1 MIKCVKK
8 TSATVLLLLISAVG
22 LFACS
27 HTHSFDDSWSFDAAG
42 HWHAAA
48 CGHENAETVYSHEFI
63 GDFCTVCGYK
73 KAHEHALVFVE
84 NAPATCTSSGNI
96 EHWACTGCGRTF
108 EDGDGRRELYRS
120 EIEIKQLPHIFDDE
134 YSKDD
139 EYHWLAARCDCDA
152 KKDKARHSLVN
163 GECVVCLYRPGFTDA
178 YYDGVRYT
186 LDEGGQSY
194 SVTGNILDD
203 STSVALRAEIDGK
216 PVTAVSDDAFEGCAA
231 LTSVTLPDTVER
243 IGEKAFYFCTRLA
256 SIVIDA
262 NVKSI
267 GKLAFHGCAGMR
279 YVAYQGDLAAWCD
292 IEFDGMGANPLCLSY
307 TETRRRLIVSGEVI
321 EGELAIPDTVEEI
334 KPYAF
339 VYCGVTGVVL
349 PDSVARVGEYA
360 FWSSGISSLTLGRG
374 LTDIGDEA
382 FRSSALARVDAPDL
396 DTWLRIK
403 FGEGS
408 ANPLV
413 NSWHGSEPSH
423 DIKRV
428 PEIYFGGARP
438 DGEITIK
445 SGVTSVPAYT
455 FKNSDITRVN
465 IADGVTEISE
475 GAFFKCESLTAAEL
489 PDSVTN
495 VNRYAFY
502 GCAKLAP
509 LAMRGVTSVGDYAF
523 YGCFNNAGALELGA
537 DMQLIGKYAFA
548 RTGIKSL
555 ALAARVQEI
564 DATAFYQTFYL
575 DGITV
580 AESNPNYAAYGNCI
594 IDKRDGTLVK
604 GCKSSVIPTDGSVT
618 AIGDYALAYCELTD
632 VTLAQSVETIGKYA
646 FCGNDFTS
654 FTVPDGVTSIGEC
667 AFDDCRKLVELSLP
681 DSVTRMPDLGNFYL
695 YNKDVFAYDGDG
707 ALYVGNHLIDARMAE
722 GEYAVKDGTVT
733 VSGSRVFYGVTGVVL
748 PDSVKYVAPN
758 VFHQLEN
765 LTSVT
770 LGGGVTRLDT
780 QMFFACHALTEVR
793 LSGNIVELGG
803 NVFDYCDSLVDVY
816 FDGTFAEWHEVKKH
830 ELWSSHAGE
839 FTVHCADGDIAYNG

>member
-1 MIKCVKK
+1 MKRVIKTVITAAGAALCALAL
-8 TSATVLLLLISAVG
+8 SACGEHA
-22 LFACS
+22 
-27 HTHSFDDSWSFDAAG
+27 HSFADTWSYNQSG
-42 HWHAAA
+42 HWHAAT
-48 CGHENAETVYSHEFI
+48 CGHFDAETVY
-63 GDFCTVCGYK
+63 
-73 KAHEHALVFVE
+73 AHEYDDGRCVVCDYKAPHEHSLVRSE
-84 NAPATCTSSGNI
+84 PKSPSCT
-96 EHWACTGCGRTF
+96 ET
-108 EDGDGRRELYRS
+108 GRREYWSCAGCDLLFADDGGTQTIRYDDVV
-120 EIEIKQLPHIFDDE
+120 IPKTPHEYKDE

-139 EYHWLAARCDCDA
+139 EYHWQDATCGCDLTRNKEAHAFID
-152 KKDKARHSLVN
+152 

-194 SVTGNILDD
+194 SVTGNVLDERL
-203 STSVALRAEIDGK
+203 SNIMLRDEIDGK
-216 PVTAVSDDAFEGCAA
+216 PVKAIAHGAFKGCSA
-231 LTSVTLPDTVER
+231 LQSVVLPATVES
-243 IGEKAFYFCTRLA
+243 IGDEAFYFCGNLA
-256 SIVIDA
+256 SVSINA
-262 NVKSI
+262 NVKSV
-267 GKLAFHGCAGMR
+267 GASAFDGCPDIAFVTYAGDI
-279 YVAYQGDLAAWCD
+279 ADWCD
-292 IEFDGMGANPLCLSY
+292 IDFDGVGANPLYSSY
-307 TETRRRLIVSGEVI
+307 GSTRRRFIVGGKAVDGALI
-321 EGELAIPDTVEEI
+321 IPDAVTEI
-334 KPYAF
+334 KPYVFAG
-339 VYCGVTGVVL
+339 CGLSSVTLHDG
-349 PDSVARVGEYA
+349 VARVGKYA

-374 LTDIGDEA
+374 LTEIGDEA

-396 DTWLRIK
+396 NSWLRIR
-403 FGEGS
+403 FGGGC
-408 ANPLV
+408 ANPMM
-413 NSWHGSEPSH
+413 NSWNGHGNPFTEIKAEPAIYYGGKVL
-423 DIKRV
+423 DGQIV
-428 PEIYFGGARP
+428 LPEA
-438 DGEITIK
+438 T
-445 SGVTSVPAYT
+445 VVPAYT
-455 FKNSDITRVN
+455 FKNS
-465 IADGVTEISE
+465 GVTGVTVPNGVVQIKE
-475 GAFFKCESLTAAEL
+475 GAFFKCADLADFDL
-489 PDSVTN
+489 PDSVAR
-495 VNRYAFY
+495 VDKCAFY
-502 GCAKLAP
+502 GCGKLAP

-523 YGCFNNAGALELGA
+523 YGCFNNAGTLELGA

-555 ALAARVQEI
+555 ALAARVKEI

-575 DGITV
+575 DGIAV

-604 GCKSSVIPTDGSVT
+604 GCKSSVIPEGVT
-618 AIGDYALAYCELTD
+618 AIGDYALSDCELTA
-632 VTLAQSVETIGKYA
+632 VTLPQSVRRIGAYA
-646 FCGNDFTS
+646 FEGNDFTK
-654 FTVPDGVTSIGEC
+654 FVVPDGVTEIGER
-667 AFDDCRKLVELSLP
+667 AFDDCRKLVDLTIP

-695 YNKDVFAYDGDG
+695 YNNDAFEYDADG

-803 NVFDYCDSLVDVY
+803 NVFDYCDILVDVY
-816 FDGTFAEWHEVKKH
+816 FDGTLAEWHEVKKH